1 MEIYLAA
8 HRGFCFGV
16 KRAVQI
22 AEESYGEA
30 GSIHTLGPIIHNP
43 QLVERLADKGIHV
56 ANELS
61 EVEEGKIIIR
71 SHGVGPTIYQQARN
85 KNLTILDATCPHVK
99 KAQQSAQKMMQDGYR
114 VVVVGEKHHPEVKS
128 IIEWTDNSAA
138 VVETTAEAELIP
150 YTPRLGVVAQ
160 TTFAGR
166 EFNAIVDIL
175 KTKCN
180 EIKIERTICNATE
193 VRQQSAVELAAKM
206 DVMIIVG
213 GKNSANTSRLAELCR
228 PLCPN
233 VYHIETADEL
243 NTDWF
248 SGVKKAGL
256 TAGASTP
263 DWIIEEVFHKM
274 QEFNNMLNQELRKIE
289 PGDIVKAK
297 VIAVRENEVVV
308 DVGYKAE
315 GIIALSELSYPVPEK
330 ASDIVSEGQFIDAY
344 VIESDSADGTVVLSK
359 LKADKILAWDK
370 LQHAQE
376 NNLSVEAQ
384 VTQAVKGGLVV
395 AVLGIRGFIP
405 ASQID
410 TRFIED
416 LGQFMDQTMMVR
428 IIELDK
434 DKNRVVLSRR
444 AILED
449 ERRQREQELFSQLK
463 ENQIIDGVVKRIANF
478 GAFVDIGG
486 VDGLIHIS
494 DLSWERVQSP
504 SEVVSPGDKVKA
516 VVLKLD
522 PAARKISLGLK
533 QVTRDPWYDVVE
545 QFHQGMVLKG
555 RVTKIAK
562 FGVFVEIAKGVEGLV
577 HLGELSDHKVLNPAD
592 IVTPGQEVPIKIL
605 NIDKEN
611 KRIALSM
618 IQAAQDVERAEYQ
631 EYIDNH
637 SAGIGVTIG
646 DKFGHL
652 FKRED

>member
-1 MEIYLAA
+1 MEIYLAE

-22 AEESYGEA
+22 AEESCGEA
-30 GSIHTLGPIIHNP
+30 GSIYTLGPIIHNP

-61 EVEEGKIIIR
+61 EVKEGKVIIR
-71 SHGVGPTIYQQARN
+71 SHGVGPAIYQQARD

-99 KAQQSAQKMMQDGYR
+99 KAQQSAQKMMQDGYS
-114 VVVVGEKHHPEVKS
+114 VVVVGEKRHPEVKS

-138 VVETTAEAELIP
+138 VVETPAEAELVS

-160 TTFAGR
+160 TTFVGK
-166 EFNAIVDIL
+166 EFNAIIDIL
-175 KTKCN
+175 KTKCS

-193 VRQQSAVELAAKM
+193 VRQQSAVELAGKV

-228 PLCPN
+228 TVCHK
-233 VYHIETADEL
+233 VYHIETAAEL
-243 NTDWF
+243 SANWF
-248 SGVKKAGL
+248 EGAKKAGI

-274 QEFNNMLNQELRKIE
+274 QEFDDILNQGLKKLE

-297 VIAVRENEVVV
+297 VIAVREDEVLV
-308 DVGYKAE
+308 DIGYKAE
-315 GIIALSELSYPVPEK
+315 GIISLSELSYPVPK
-330 ASDIVSEGQFIDAY
+330 SALDIVTEGQTIDVC
-344 VIESDSADGTVVLSK
+344 VIESDSTDSAIILSK
-359 LKADKILAWDK
+359 AKADKILAWDK

-376 NNLSVEAQ
+376 NNLPVEAQ
-384 VTQAVKGGLVV
+384 VTQVVKGGLVV
-395 AVLGIRGFIP
+395 AVFGIRGFIP

-410 TRFIED
+410 IKYIED
-416 LGQFMDQTMMVR
+416 LGQFISQTMMVK

-444 AILED
+444 AILEE
-449 ERRQREQELFSQLK
+449 ERRQRELELFSQLK
-463 ENQIIDGVVKRIANF
+463 ENQVIDGVVKRIADF

-486 VDGLIHIS
+486 IDGLIHIS
-494 DLSWERVQSP
+494 DLSWERVKSP
-504 SEVVSPGDKVKA
+504 YDVVNLGDKVK
-516 VVLKLD
+516 VLVLKID

-533 QVTRDPWYDVVE
+533 QVTRDPWYDATE
-545 QFHQGMVLKG
+545 QLHQGMVLKG

-562 FGVFVEIAKGVEGLV
+562 FGAFVEITKGVEGLV

-592 IVTPGQEVPIKIL
+592 IVTVGQEVSVKIL

-618 IQAAQDVERAEYQ
+618 IQATQDAERAEYQ
-631 EYIDNH
+631 KYIDNN
-637 SAGIGVTIG
+637 SAGIGATIG
-646 DKFGHL
+646 EKFGHL
-652 FKRED
+652 FKHED